1 MVMAEST
8 YENASGL
15 MFVSL
20 FVPYVYKFVIFLIVQ
35 DRKKNLDFSL
45 VFQYITNAVFK
56 KIMHVWIIQNI
67 PVWKWDIDF
76 IANMQNYHSLQV
88 QAITINLFLDNFV
101 NGWWK
106 MCSWHCCWI
115 VFVAGHGDINVCN
128 CLKSL
133 LVWLLIRII
142 QLRPPSADH

>member
-56 KIMHVWIIQNI
+56 KIMHV
-67 PVWKWDIDF
+67 
-76 IANMQNYHSLQV
+76 
-88 QAITINLFLDNFV
+88 
-101 NGWWK
+101 
-106 MCSWHCCWI
+106 
-115 VFVAGHGDINVCN
+115 
-128 CLKSL
+128 
-133 LVWLLIRII
+133 
-142 QLRPPSADH
+142 